1 MTNSEFQLHTRRVDE
16 LLHRVS
22 ALTDSEAR
30 TSALEL
36 VQAIMDLHGATVSRL
51 VELLEDASE
60 TGRNLLARLA
70 SDPMI
75 CGLLVLYG
83 IHPVPLEQRVEQAV
97 EKLVPQLR
105 KSGTSVQVLGIKDGV
120 VRLDLEKEARG
131 FRYSPEKI
139 HATIEQAILEAAP
152 EVVEILID
160 GLTSSFVPIEMIQ
173 PAIKKGKTYE
183 ESAA

>member
-1 MTNSEFQLHTRRVDE
+1 MTNSEFQLHTGRVDE

-51 VELLEDASE
+51 VELLEDAGE

-83 IHPVPLEQRVEQAV
+83 IHPVPLEQRVEGAV
-97 EKLVPQLR
+97 EKLIPQLR

-120 VRLDLEKEARG
+120 VRLDLEKEAHG

-139 HATIEQAILEAAP
+139 QATIEQAILEAAP
-152 EVVEILID
+152 EVVEILIG

>member
-16 LLHRVS
+16 LIGRVS

-36 VQAIMDLHGATVSRL
+36 VQAIMDMHGATVSRL
-51 VELLEDASE
+51 LELLEGAGE
-60 TGRNLLARLA
+60 TGRSLLARIA

-97 EKLVPQLR
+97 QKLVLQLR
-105 KSGTSVQVLGIKDGV
+105 KSGTNVQVLGITDGV
-120 VRLDLEKEARG
+120 VRLDLAKDAHG
-131 FRYSPEKI
+131 LRYSPEKI
-139 HATIEQAILEAAP
+139 KATIEQAIREAAP
-152 EVVEILID
+152 EVVEIVID

-173 PAIKKGKTYE
+173 PAIKKGKTHE